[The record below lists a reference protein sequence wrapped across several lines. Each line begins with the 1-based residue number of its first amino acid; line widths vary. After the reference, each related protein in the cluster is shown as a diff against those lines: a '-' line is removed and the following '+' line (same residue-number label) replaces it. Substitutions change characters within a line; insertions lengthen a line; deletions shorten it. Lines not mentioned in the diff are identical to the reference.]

1 MKIISSTMMLG
12 FILAINISTQAASV
26 DLAHIFDLAVEN
38 DPQVSAAEAVFL
50 SRSEVVNQTRAGIL
64 PNINVSSSFSDTTRT
79 YPNTNIPDYP
89 YDTTAWQATL
99 SQPLFRLDRWYRFK
113 QSKNIKAQAQALF
126 TAEQQALIVRVAE
139 SYLNILE
146 AQDGLESAK
155 AERNAVKRQLEQV
168 QQRFDVGLVAITDVL
183 ESTAAFD
190 SSTVNVIESEG
201 VQASSF
207 EPLVRLTGRK
217 FTSISALNEN
227 FPVKYP
233 DPMDEQQWVEAALI
247 KNTSVLATQ
256 AAVKIAEKQ
265 IQISKS
271 NYLPT
276 LDAQLLWQSQETG
289 NNFSAGS
296 ETEQQAMA
304 FSLNIPVFS
313 GGATRS
319 AVKQSRF
326 DLQEAHS
333 NLDLTQRQIAE
344 NTRELFIAITTDVAR
359 VRARLRGI
367 ESSRSA
373 LEAVQTGYEVG
384 TRNIVDVLLAQ
395 QRLFLSE
402 FQFAS
407 AKYRYINDTLRLKQM
422 VGTLSPED
430 IYELNAFIDVNQ
442 QVEQVLPTTR

>member
-12 FILAINISTQAASV
+12 FILAINISAQAASV
-26 DLAHIFDLAVEN
+26 DLAHIYDLAVGN

-64 PNINVSSSFSDTTRT
+64 PNITVSSSFSDTTRT

-89 YDTTAWQATL
+89 YDTTAWTASL

-126 TAEQQALIVRVAE
+126 TAEQQALIVRVAA

-217 FTSISALNEN
+217 FTSIFALNEN

-265 IQISKS
+265 IKISKS

-276 LDAQLLWQSQETG
+276 LDAQLFWQSQETG

-296 ETEQQAMA
+296 ETEAQAMA

-373 LEAVQTGYEVG
+373 LDAVQTGYEVG

-407 AKYRYINDTLRLKQM
+407 AKYRYINDTLQLKQM
-422 VGTLSPED
+422 VGTISPED
-430 IYELNAFIDVNQ
+430 IYELNHFIDVNQ

>member
-1 MKIISSTMMLG
+1 MK
-12 FILAINISTQAASV
+12 FILSVITTGLFLSSSLNAYAANV
-26 DLAHIFDLAVEN
+26 DLADIFDLAVKN
-38 DPQVSAAEAVFL
+38 DPQVGAAEAVFL
-50 SRSEVVNQTRAGIL
+50 SRSEVVNQARAGIL
-64 PNINVSSSFSDTTRT
+64 PNLSLSTSYSDTTRT
-79 YPNTNIPDYP
+79 YPNSNLPDYP
-89 YDTTAWQATL
+89 YDTTSWQAAL

-113 QSKNIKAQAQALF
+113 QSKTIKAQAQVLF
-126 TAEQQALIVRVAE
+126 TAEQQALIVRVAA
-139 SYLNILE
+139 SYLSILQ
-146 AQDGLESAK
+146 AQDGLDSAR
-155 AERNAVKRQLEQV
+155 AERDAVKRQLEQV

-190 SSTVNVIESEG
+190 SSTVNVIEAEG
-201 VQASSF
+201 AQASSF

-217 FTSISALNEN
+217 FSRISALADH

-233 DPMDEQQWVEAALI
+233 DPMDEEQWVNAALNQ
-247 KNTSVLATQ
+247 NTSVLASQ
-256 AAVKIAEKQ
+256 AAVKIAAKQ
-265 IQISKS
+265 VQISKS
-271 NYLPT
+271 SYLPT
-276 LDAQLLWQSQETG
+276 LDAQFLLQGQETG

-296 ETEQQAMA
+296 ETEQQAVA
-304 FSLNIPVFS
+304 FSLNIPVFT

-326 DLQEAHS
+326 DLQEANS
-333 NLDLTQRQIAE
+333 NLDLTERQIAE
-344 NTRELFIAITTDVAR
+344 NTRELFTAITTDVAR

-407 AKYRYINDTLRLKQM
+407 AKYQYINDTLRLKQL

-430 IYELNAFIDVNQ
+430 IYELNEFIDVNQ
-442 QVEQVLPTTR
+442 QVQQVLPTTR

>member
-64 PNINVSSSFSDTTRT
+64 PNISVSSSFSDTTRT

-326 DLQEAHS
+326 DPQEAHS

-344 NTRELFIAITTDVAR
+344 NT
-359 VRARLRGI
+359 
-367 ESSRSA
+367 
-373 LEAVQTGYEVG
+373 
-384 TRNIVDVLLAQ
+384 
-395 QRLFLSE
+395 
-402 FQFAS
+402 
-407 AKYRYINDTLRLKQM
+407 
-422 VGTLSPED
+422 
-430 IYELNAFIDVNQ
+430 
-442 QVEQVLPTTR
+442 